1 MGHTY
6 WKDWGAFFRVPMGQ
20 RISVGGGE
28 FSIWSLVLG
37 LLTLVVSL
45 EKIPQKLGFPLG
57 FSLIEGNFTRFRPFA
72 DGVTTK
78 VLTGFLLLPPCLP
91 PK

>member
-57 FSLIEGNFTRFRPFA
+57 FSLIEGNFADDRPLA
-72 DGVTTK
+72 DGVTTA